1 MIETKVIPK
10 LYMMVGI
17 VSSGKSSEALN
28 ISKQDN
34 AIIHSSDELR
44 KIMFGDVNEVNKN
57 SELFQELHKRIKL
70 DLSKGRNV
78 VYDATNISWKRRR
91 AFLNELRKIECKKIA
106 VIVAT
111 PYDEC
116 VERNKNRERSV
127 PEYVIRRM
135 YLNFYV
141 PQLYEGFDEIRI
153 KYNTKKFFDTYT
165 LFNGE
170 NGLNKIDQETPYHTL
185 TIGQH
190 CIKCSQI
197 CEELIE
203 DARVNMAALYHDI
216 GKRFVK
222 EYNEEKKY
230 CTYYQHHLVSA
241 YDSMFYL
248 RFFKTDDLLQILN
261 YIQWHMQP
269 FFLKQE
275 KSVRKFVNLVGQ
287 DFYDKLLILHEADK
301 LAK

>member
-1 MIETKVIPK
+1 
-10 LYMMVGI
+10 MVGI

-116 VERNKNRERSV
+116 VERNKNRED
-127 PEYVIRRM
+127 P
-135 YLNFYV
+135 
-141 PQLYEGFDEIRI
+141 
-153 KYNTKKFFDTYT
+153 
-165 LFNGE
+165 
-170 NGLNKIDQETPYHTL
+170 
-185 TIGQH
+185 
-190 CIKCSQI
+190 
-197 CEELIE
+197 
-203 DARVNMAALYHDI
+203 
-216 GKRFVK
+216 
-222 EYNEEKKY
+222 
-230 CTYYQHHLVSA
+230 
-241 YDSMFYL
+241 
-248 RFFKTDDLLQILN
+248 
-261 YIQWHMQP
+261 
-269 FFLKQE
+269 
-275 KSVRKFVNLVGQ
+275 
-287 DFYDKLLILHEADK
+287 
-301 LAK
+301 